1 MAKFS
6 INNEI
11 RQHIQAKYTE
21 WRTKILAYDL
31 EEEVLKKK
39 HEILLGE
46 YVIEDGKG
54 GYIYPEI
61 EVNQADLN
69 KFKTAFEAN
78 AWRIKQGIEYLQA
91 NEYQAVIDEYV
102 TQITTLLKKIKG
114 IVPSQMLLF
123 WHYYLSEEAN
133 LHAYP
138 VQEILFSDKTG
149 TYHVQNHDF
158 TSDAV
163 YHLSVAKDLQI
174 LITREWEGSYG
185 YINMDFVYELVHTF
199 YQLHFLCIAEAFAH
213 PTIIKKITKQ
223 KNLVLP
229 FKVAVQ
235 IYSSDTDFVIFELNQ
250 QP

>member
-31 EEEVLKKK
+31 NEEVLKKK

-102 TQITTLLKKIKG
+102 VQISKLLKNIKA
-114 IVPSQMLLF
+114 IAPSQMLLF
-123 WHYYLSEEAN
+123 WHYSMSEEAS
-133 LHAYP
+133 LYAYP
-138 VQEILFSDKTG
+138 VQEIFLSDTMG
-149 TYHVQNHDF
+149 SYHVQNHDF
-158 TSDAV
+158 TSETL
-163 YHLSVAKDLQI
+163 YYLLIAKDLQL
-174 LITREWEGSYG
+174 LITRDWEDEYG
-185 YINMDFVYELVHTF
+185 RMNMAYVYDLVHTF